1 MRNFGTQ
8 FFGQFTAFRLNCKMT
23 TAQRND
29 MRESYPMISF
39 DEIGKG
45 LTRVEGALEHIHY
58 QEFKMHLA
66 VTLAK
71 YKAITAFK
79 VAHELQRKLED
90 YADMAS
96 LQ

>member
-71 YKAITAFK
+71 YKAIVAFRL
-79 VAHELQRKLED
+79 ARELQNKLEN

-96 LQ
+96 L